1 MPGLSHFWQRFVF
14 ATALVFG
21 LVVGVAATIFAYS
34 NTATVT
40 VGFSIL
46 HAVRVPLWSVA
57 IVPLALVL
65 AAALLFHWWNNLRHL
80 RQHMRHQHRVHELE
94 TEVAGL
100 RAHLDQLLEMP
111 DGAQA
116 KPVPKPAVV
125 EPLPVDTKPESISAP
140 APTVPVNGEEPPTEK
155 AS

>member
-14 ATALVFG
+14 AAALVFG
-21 LVVGVAATIFAYS
+21 LLVGVAATIFGYS

-46 HAVRVPLWSVA
+46 HAVSVPLWSVA

-65 AAALLFHWWNNLRHL
+65 IAALVFHWWNNLRHL
-80 RQHMRHQHRVHELE
+80 RQHIRHQHRVHELE
-94 TEVAGL
+94 AEVSTL

-111 DGAQA
+111 SGEQTKPA
-116 KPVPKPAVV
+116 KPSVV
-125 EPLPVDTKPESISAP
+125 EPLPVETKVE
-140 APTVPVNGEEPPTEK
+140 APTGPSDDLPVDGEEPSSQK